1 MAEKKRFPWVEI
13 LVFVALGAILFSVV
27 QPNFADYDIGTRT
40 AMCKEN
46 QRNIEQAVL
55 LWLTLHGKTRV
66 ERGVGKWEFEVIDV
80 LAAEGDRDF
89 LKLEHEEPIKVT
101 DAFGDIVEGM
111 LHYPD
116 THPNARELVEDL
128 GLDPAMFYCPEV
140 CLDNLPLGRHYCYR
154 NSQGTIECAMD
165 AEGKARLLADEPEPG
180 SNEHKPIVDYYHD

>member
-80 LAAEGDRDF
+80 LAAEGDR
-89 LKLEHEEPIKVT
+89 I
-101 DAFGDIVEGM
+101 
-111 LHYPD
+111 
-116 THPNARELVEDL
+116 
-128 GLDPAMFYCPEV
+128 
-140 CLDNLPLGRHYCYR
+140 
-154 NSQGTIECAMD
+154 S
-165 AEGKARLLADEPEPG
+165 
-180 SNEHKPIVDYYHD
+180 